1 LVSNCFL
8 KSSTDTS
15 SVHPNCPYPALFTRT
30 SNLPLSETI
39 CLIAATTDSSL
50 STSNSITSIERFS
63 FFAACSNST
72 AFLIS
77 LMLAK
82 KENLS
87 IDVIELDVDKEETIV
102 AAIKQIVS
110 DGGRLDVLVN
120 NAGYG
125 QFGCTEDVSV
135 DDFRKQFETN
145 FFSIVKI
152 IQEVAPIMR
161 NQKSGIIVNVSS
173 VVGRMGLPGSS
184 AYISTKFALEGLSEC
199 LRYELGQ
206 FGIKTTLIEP
216 GVIKTNFF
224 NSMKIPESKIDPKY
238 KDLTEHILAGLKMMA
253 ELGTAPSKVA
263 EVIIK
268 AINDDE
274 ILPRYTA
281 GTDAAMFMD
290 AKKMK
295 TDLEFE
301 KYMTIEKRFTGCS
314 KNKFSH
320 STIPPYIRRRR

>member
-1 LVSNCFL
+1 MKKVALVTG
-8 KSSTDTS
+8 SSSGIGLET
-15 SVHPNCPYPALFTRT
+15 ALALARDGYHT
-30 SNLPLSETI
+30 
-39 CLIAATTDSSL
+39 
-50 STSNSITSIERFS
+50 
-63 FFAACSNST
+63 FASMRDIGKAGELEY
-72 AFLIS
+72 A
-77 LMLAK
+77 AK

-87 IDVIELDVDKEETIV
+87 IDVIELDVDKEEAIV
-102 AAIKQIVS
+102 SAIKKVLT

-125 QFGCTEDVSV
+125 QFGCTEDVSI

-145 FFSIVKI
+145 FFSIVRI

-161 NQKSGIIVNVSS
+161 KQNSGIIVNISS
-173 VVGRMGLPGSS
+173 VVGKIGLPGSP

-238 KDLTEHILAGLKMMA
+238 KELTENILAGLKMMA
-253 ELGTAPSKVA
+253 EMGTAPSQVA
-263 EVIIK
+263 DVIIK
-268 AINDDE
+268 AIHDDE
-274 ILPRYTA
+274 VLPRYIV
-281 GTDAAMFMD
+281 GTDAAMFME

-301 KYMTIEKRFTGCS
+301 KYMS
-314 KNKFSH
+314 KELFS
-320 STIPPYIRRRR
+320 S

>member
-1 LVSNCFL
+1 MKKVALVTG
-8 KSSTDTS
+8 SSSGIGLET
-15 SVHPNCPYPALFTRT
+15 ALALARDGYHT
-30 SNLPLSETI
+30 
-39 CLIAATTDSSL
+39 
-50 STSNSITSIERFS
+50 
-63 FFAACSNST
+63 FASMRDIGKAGELEY
-72 AFLIS
+72 A
-77 LMLAK
+77 AK

-87 IDVIELDVDKEETIV
+87 IDVIELDVDKEEAIV
-102 AAIKQIVS
+102 SAIKKVVT

-145 FFSIVKI
+145 FFSIVRI

-161 NQKSGIIVNVSS
+161 KQNSGIIVNISS
-173 VVGRMGLPGSS
+173 VVGKIGLPGSP

-224 NSMKIPESKIDPKY
+224 NSMKVPESKIDPKY
-238 KDLTEHILAGLKMMA
+238 KELTENILAGLKMMA
-253 ELGTAPSKVA
+253 EMGTAPSQVA
-263 EVIIK
+263 DVIIK
-268 AINDDE
+268 AIHDDE
-274 ILPRYTA
+274 VLPRYIV
-281 GTDAAMFMD
+281 GTDAAMFME

-301 KYMTIEKRFTGCS
+301 KYMS
-314 KNKFSH
+314 KELFS
-320 STIPPYIRRRR
+320 I